1 MKLTA
6 KVGKRMGRGVER
18 LFKINGAE
26 LVCLLVLA
34 LYAGLAAPALP
45 NVLIEM
51 ADSLLGRIVFL
62 FLIGYVASK
71 NIKVALMVAVA
82 FSVTLHIANKRV
94 TESYINALRYERFVN
109 GAGYEQFHDGGD
121 TTPTVPDYDALAED
135 ARAAPE
141 PTPEP
146 TASNTAGQAGS
157 EYTHTHEHTHTRELQ
172 APSEEGLAA
181 ATGENNPV
189 PSAGDGTSTF
199 SNYEGFWGGA
209 QGSSEQFTC
218 SKCGLAT
225 CDC

>member
-109 GAGYEQFHDGGD
+109 GAGYERFHDGDEHASEEAPLTGPQPQAGAPVTSED
-121 TTPTVPDYDALAED
+121 STED
-135 ARAAPE
+135 AG
-141 PTPEP
+141 T
-146 TASNTAGQAGS
+146 
-157 EYTHTHEHTHTRELQ
+157 YTHTHEHTHTRELQ

-181 ATGENNPV
+181 ATGENNPL

-218 SKCGLAT
+218 SNCGLAT
-225 CDC
+225 CDCKN